1 MRIPYI
7 KTKAKVTNLKWVTIS
22 TINNVLK
29 SCGISVLQNDPENQD
44 LPIKDNGDLPI
55 GSRGMKCH
63 VCMKDVWKMKK
74 DVDEKA
80 T

>member
-1 MRIPYI
+1 M
-7 KTKAKVTNLKWVTIS
+7 
-22 TINNVLK
+22 LK